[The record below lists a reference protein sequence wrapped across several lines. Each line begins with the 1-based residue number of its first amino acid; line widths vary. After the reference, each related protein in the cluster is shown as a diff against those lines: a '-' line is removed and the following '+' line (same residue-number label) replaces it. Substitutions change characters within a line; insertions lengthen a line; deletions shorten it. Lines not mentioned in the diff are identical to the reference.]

1 MKKVAIL
8 FLSLV
13 TVFTNVIPVMACDGE
28 NETAECSSNENSRIV
43 IQSDIVCPACGAI
56 GYPTGKI
63 SFGAS
68 DDEVVPYFLPIYQEM
83 QCSKDSSHI
92 WYVYIAD
99 ATQ

>member
-56 GYPTGKI
+56 GYLNSIINFEK
-63 SFGAS
+63 S
-68 DDEVVPYFLPIYQEM
+68 D
-83 QCSKDSSHI
+83 
-92 WYVYIAD
+92 
-99 ATQ
+99 